1 MASESTTNLS
11 INSEAVILQMF
22 FKISV
27 WCSGDFGTIFKGN
40 FFYRTLTVAASVN
53 GVCQYLS
60 FLNILFNRFCPMEK
74 CVITP
79 HIAYINFFF
88 KLGFTPCKAKQPL
101 QGMELQERKHN
112 EDYRMKEI
120 CLQRTNS

>member
-74 CVITP
+74 SVVTP

-88 KLGFTPCKAKQPL
+88 DWDSLHARLNSHYKAWSYKK
-101 QGMELQERKHN
+101 GSTK
-112 EDYRMKEI
+112 KI
-120 CLQRTNS
+120 TG